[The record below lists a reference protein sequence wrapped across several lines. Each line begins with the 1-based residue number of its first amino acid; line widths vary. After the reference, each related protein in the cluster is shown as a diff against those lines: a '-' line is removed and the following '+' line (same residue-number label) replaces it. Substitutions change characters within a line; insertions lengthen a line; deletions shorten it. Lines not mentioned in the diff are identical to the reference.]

1 MSVDSASAIWINLHK
16 LIDFHLSIGTDR
28 MEAESDNSH
37 RTRHQEQYQENPID
51 GQVLKKLVEAGLT
64 WLRTNQQTVNALN
77 VFPVPDGDTGIN
89 MVLTMQSAFDEI
101 ADSAEMNFGKM
112 AHAIAHGALMG
123 ARGNSGVILSQL
135 WRGFA
140 RGVDNFEILDG
151 PKMVHAFAEARDT
164 AYKGVV
170 RPVEGTILTV
180 AKDAAAAAHDALS
193 ETQDPL
199 QILEKLIVAAD
210 ISVEHTPELLAEL
223 KKAGVVDAGGKGL
236 FFLLEGMLRFING
249 EPLDTAVTTVQPLSA
264 MNLEDTM
271 ETIEPGQD
279 VEVVIDFRPQGH
291 LDLGKFYGKL
301 EEMGTSIQ
309 VGEGE
314 GIYRMHIHVPTE
326 KMYEPVE
333 YVKSLGTF
341 TKVAMENLVDQM
353 QAIEKKARG
362 ETIKFA
368 PVEAGQIGVVAVS
381 PGMGIAR
388 VFASLG
394 VAGIVEGGQTMNPST
409 QDILEAFE
417 NLPTDQIVILPN
429 NKNIILAAK
438 AAAELTAKKVAVV
451 PSRTVPE
458 GLSAMLRLA
467 PEGDFEAVVSE
478 MTQAIDDVQTGE
490 ITSAVRDAE
499 IDGVKVKEGEIIAM
513 LNRKLVCATHSLEKT
528 CLGLL
533 EKANAAD
540 YELITLF
547 YGADV
552 TKHDAHHIAD
562 TIGETYPNLEVEVQ
576 DGGQPHYQFILSIE

>member
-1 MSVDSASAIWINLHK
+1 
-16 LIDFHLSIGTDR
+16 
-28 MEAESDNSH
+28 
-37 RTRHQEQYQENPID
+37 
-51 GQVLKKLVEAGLT
+51 
-64 WLRTNQQTVNALN
+64 
-77 VFPVPDGDTGIN
+77 
-89 MVLTMQSAFDEI
+89 
-101 ADSAEMNFGKM
+101 
-112 AHAIAHGALMG
+112 LMG

-180 AKDAAAAAHDALS
+180 AKDTAAAAAEALKD
-193 ETQDPL
+193 TQDPL
-199 QILEKLIVAAD
+199 QILGKSIVAAD

-223 KKAGVVDAGGKGL
+223 KRAGVVDAGGKGL
-236 FFLLEGMLRFING
+236 FFLLEGMLRYING

-264 MNLEDTM
+264 MNLEDTL

-279 VEVVIDFRPQGH
+279 YEVVIDFRPFVP
-291 LDLGKFYGKL
+291 LNLEKFYGNL
-301 EEMGTSIQ
+301 EKMGTSIQ
-309 VGEGE
+309 VGEGD
-314 GIYRMHIHVPTE
+314 GIYRMHIHVPIE
-326 KMYEPVE
+326 KRYEPID
-333 YVKSLGTF
+333 YAMSLGTI
-341 TKVAMENLVDQM
+341 TKIAMENLIDQM
-353 QAIEKKARG
+353 QAIEEKARSQK
-362 ETIKFA
+362 IKLA
-368 PVEAGQIGVVAVS
+368 PVETGQIAVVAVS

-438 AAAELTAKKVAVV
+438 AAAELTVKKVTVV

-467 PEGDFEAVVSE
+467 PEGDFDSVVSE
-478 MTQAIDDVQTGE
+478 MNRAIDEVQTGE
-490 ITSAVRDAE
+490 ITTAVRDAE
-499 IDGVKVKEGEIIAM
+499 IDGLKVKEGEIIAM
-513 LNRKLVCATHSLEKT
+513 LNRKLVYASHSLEKA

-533 EKANAAD
+533 EKANASD

-552 TKHDAHHIAD
+552 TKHDAYHIAQS
-562 TIGETYPNLEVEVQ
+562 IGEVYQNLEVEVQ
-576 DGGQPHYQFILSIE
+576 DGGQPHYHFILSIE